1 MFAINDCR
9 ISSSHLVTWRL
20 TAWQLW
26 KYEYGLH
33 LIRTYVTNRIK
44 PCAAAWR
51 LFASISTDFQSR
63 HVHVMFYLDVGSDR
77 LQLRGVHRHSI
88 LWSEPQTV
96 RLEIISLM
104 ILII

>member
-1 MFAINDCR
+1 MGSRRGCR
-9 ISSSHLVTWRL
+9 IELLLSFLESCDRKELEEQIHSQLHHLLTWRL

-63 HVHVMFYLDVGSDR
+63 HVHVMF
-77 LQLRGVHRHSI
+77 
-88 LWSEPQTV
+88 
-96 RLEIISLM
+96 
-104 ILII
+104 